1 MNFRGFFLLPVES
14 CGGGVKKYNSCQK
27 KERKKVGRW
36 FLGGEKVE
44 EKWRKKICK
53 IYANVCKINI

>member
-1 MNFRGFFLLPVES
+1 MLSVES
-14 CGGGVKKYNSCQK
+14 WGGGVKKYNSCQK